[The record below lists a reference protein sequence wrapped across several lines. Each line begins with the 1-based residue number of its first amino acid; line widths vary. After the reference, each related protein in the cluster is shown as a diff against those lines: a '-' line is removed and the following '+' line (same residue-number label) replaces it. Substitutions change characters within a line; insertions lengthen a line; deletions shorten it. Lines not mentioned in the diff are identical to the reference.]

1 MATLDE
7 AAITRYIE
15 TTFEGVDVLVAS
27 RENGAGPC

>member
-15 TTFEGVDVLVAS
+15 TAFEGIDVVVAS
-27 RENGAGPC
+27 QGERGA